1 MKGKIS
7 QRQILSKGSRSTYYK
22 ASMKIKS
29 KSKNNIHKYN
39 NKLRDTHKH
48 I

>member
-7 QRQILSKGSRSTYYK
+7 QRQILSKSRSTYYK

-29 KSKNNIHKYN
+29 KSKNNKHKYN